1 MALARLA
8 LNMGKVFSIVF
19 LWIIL
24 LWSLKQFLPDPKRFR
39 LPQKDEKRWKLKTDH
54 DTIGWSQRQGQR
66 QRPLIMITSMIK
78 GFGWVACRA
87 EEKEGN
93 LGSWLR
99 KTKVIIIIDTSPS
112 TSSTSLKMKRKD
124 LTNVWDKCLI
134 RWRDLQKPSICQ
146 WQRALPEMLAHL
158 QISSSTSSSSSLWL
172 SSSSGSIR
180 LWTRTTSTTL
190 INTDCLLVSMQRWPS
205 LMISCQHMLSNHVN
219 TVKRVKSFNNVNSA
233 NNVKSVNMF
242 NS

>member
-54 DTIGWSQRQGQR
+54 GTIGWSQRQGQR
-66 QRPLIMITSMIK
+66 KRPLIMITSMIK

-99 KTKVIIIIDTSPS
+99 KTKVILISSIINNFIVNLIII
-112 TSSTSLKMKRKD
+112 
-124 LTNVWDKCLI
+124 
-134 RWRDLQKPSICQ
+134 
-146 WQRALPEMLAHL
+146 
-158 QISSSTSSSSSLWL
+158 
-172 SSSSGSIR
+172 R
-180 LWTRTTSTTL
+180 LNPT
-190 INTDCLLVSMQRWPS
+190 
-205 LMISCQHMLSNHVN
+205 LSNRMFYYIDQHRLLACLQAKVVMM
-219 TVKRVKSFNNVNSA
+219 TVLCKLGPVQSGP
-233 NNVKSVNMF
+233 SVRPEKQTIGPQGQL
-242 NS
+242 SVAQ